1 MRNRPTYGQSSVDN
15 ALLLLHI
22 LRDQGVV
29 TVSQA
34 AELLGVARS
43 TAHRL
48 LAMLVYRDFAVENED
63 HKYLPGP
70 SLYVAAVENRPTG
83 EYNRRL
89 RPIMSSICADTGETV
104 QLAVRTGR
112 WVRFIAT
119 VESSQT
125 IRVGDRRGVAL
136 PARLTATGRAMLVDL
151 SPAHLR
157 RLYQGQGNDT
167 EAGLGDAHWQR
178 LLRDV
183 ESTRHRGFA
192 VNDEDTES
200 DLVAVGIG
208 VRDADGRI
216 GAALSVAA
224 PKTRLGN
231 SRVRDLGDYLL
242 GRADALRLPAVHD
255 PDAR

>member
-1 MRNRPTYGQSSVDN
+1 MRNRPAYGQSSVDN

-22 LRDQGVV
+22 LRDQGIV

-70 SLYVAAVENRPTG
+70 ALYVSAVEHRPTG
-83 EYNRRL
+83 EYNTHL
-89 RPIMSSICADTGETV
+89 RPAMAAICADTGETV

-119 VESSQT
+119 IESAQA

-136 PARLTATGRAMLVDL
+136 PARLTATGRAILADL
-151 SPAHLR
+151 AGPQLQK
-157 RLYQGQGNDT
+157 LYRTPGNDT
-167 EAGLGDAHWQR
+167 EAGLGNQQWQR
-178 LLRDV
+178 LVRDL
-183 ESTRHRGFA
+183 ELTRHRGYA
-192 VNDEDTES
+192 VNAEDTES
-200 DLVAVGIG
+200 GLVAVGIG
-208 VRDADGRI
+208 VRGADGRI
-216 GAALSVAA
+216 AAAVSVAG
-224 PKTRLGN
+224 PSTRLGE
-231 SRVRDLGDYLL
+231 RRIRDVGEYLI
-242 GRADALRLPAVHD
+242 GAAGALRLPVD
-255 PDAR
+255 DEP

>member
-1 MRNRPTYGQSSVDN
+1 MRNRPTYGLSSVDN

-22 LRDQGVV
+22 LRGQGVV

-70 SLYVAAVENRPTG
+70 SLYLAAVESRPTG
-83 EYNRRL
+83 EYNRHL
-89 RPIMSSICADTGETV
+89 RPVMSSICTDTGETV

-119 VESSQT
+119 VESTQA

-136 PARLTATGRAMLVDL
+136 PARLTATGRAMLAEL

-157 RLYQGQGNDT
+157 RLYQGQGNDA
-167 EAGLGDAHWQR
+167 EAGLGDVQWQR
-178 LLRDV
+178 LLRELDA
-183 ESTRHRGFA
+183 TRHRGFA
-192 VNDEDTES
+192 VNDEETES

-208 VRDADGRI
+208 VRDAAGRI
-216 GAALSVAA
+216 GAALAVAG
-224 PKTRLGN
+224 PKTRL
-231 SRVRDLGDYLL
+231 RDRRIHELGDYLL
-242 GRADALRLPAVHD
+242 GRSGALRLPAVQD
-255 PDAR
+255 SEAP